1 MRCKPLSL
9 LLGVGVLTI
18 LSATGLYF
26 GLLLRRGELR
36 FSSSHLSLG
45 RAGSI
50 GIIRGQVSLW
60 KFSQWSEEN
69 NNLTTDQQQG
79 SDLRVHK
86 KYGAVDVV
94 LDEVRATATEDK
106 KGEAQRNF
114 NGKVG
119 NTARGELVPIS
130 VTHHP
135 KEEGDERRLAVDLV
149 SLNEADVT
157 KETLSAK
164 TNDETATS
172 QTDRKL
178 IQNKISPGKEVHYF
192 NKSAGSHHFTIR
204 PPFSLPV
211 PLATLPLSQIL
222 RTHWLQALQNFLN
235 SLNPHSGLVT
245 IVSSDYS
252 YREVLL
258 NWLISAHVRV
268 DRPLSNVLVLSLDA
282 SLYTLLKD
290 RGVACIHIPPQSLLS
305 SALIARLTKHIG
317 FTQSQVSRLTVMRF
331 VNHWGFDVALYDT
344 DAIILKNPELLYYKQ
359 YGDSDII
366 GTYGHFPQQI
376 MQEWGIAICIG
387 VAMFKSS
394 THTGKERFHTVWRT
408 QIVS

>member
-1 MRCKPLSL
+1 MRCKPLPQSL
-9 LLGVGVLTI
+9 LLGVGVLAI

-50 GIIRGQVSLW
+50 GIIRGHVSLW
-60 KFSQWSEEN
+60 KFSQWSEE

-79 SDLRVHK
+79 SDLRVHEK
-86 KYGAVDVV
+86 S
-94 LDEVRATATEDK
+94 RS
-106 KGEAQRNF
+106 
-114 NGKVG
+114 
-119 NTARGELVPIS
+119 ELVPTS

-157 KETLSAK
+157 KETVGGK

-178 IQNKISPGKEVHYF
+178 VQNKISPGKEVHF
-192 NKSAGSHHFTIR
+192 NMSAGSHHFTIR

-222 RTHWLQALQNFLN
+222 RTHWLQALRNFLD
-235 SLNPHSGLVT
+235 SLNPYSQPVT
-245 IVSSDYS
+245 IVTSDYS

-305 SALIARLTKHIG
+305 SALIAGLTEHIG

-408 QIVS
+408 

>member
-9 LLGVGVLTI
+9 LFGVGVLTI
-18 LSATGLYF
+18 LSTA

-45 RAGSI
+45 KAGSI
-50 GIIRGQVSLW
+50 GIVRGQLSLW

-69 NNLTTDQQQG
+69 NLTRDLQQQG
-79 SDLRVHK
+79 SDLLQVHEK
-86 KYGAVDVV
+86 SGDVDVV
-94 LDEVRATATEDK
+94 LDEVRATATEDEK
-106 KGEAQRNF
+106 EEAERNF

-119 NTARGELVPIS
+119 NTARLSELVPIS
-130 VTHHP
+130 ETHLP
-135 KEEGDERRLAVDLV
+135 KEEGDEQRLAVDLV
-149 SLNEADVT
+149 SPNEADVT
-157 KETLSAK
+157 KETLGAK
-164 TNDETATS
+164 TNNETATS

-178 IQNKISPGKEVHYF
+178 IQNKISPGKEVHL
-192 NKSAGSHHFTIR
+192 NMSAGSHNFTIR
-204 PPFSLPV
+204 PTFSLPV
-211 PLATLPLSQIL
+211 PLATLPLSQL
-222 RTHWLQALQNFLN
+222 LHTHWLQALKNFLN
-235 SLNPHSGLVT
+235 SLNPHSGPVT

-290 RGVACIHIPPQSLLS
+290 RGVACIHIPPHSLLS
-305 SALIARLTKHIG
+305 SALIAGLTKHIG
-317 FTQSQVSRLTVMRF
+317 FTQSQVSRLTVTRF
-331 VNHWGFDVALYDT
+331 IIHWGFDVALYDT

-376 MQEWGIAICIG
+376 MHEWGIAICIG
-387 VAMFKSS
+387 VAMFKST
-394 THTGKERFHTVWRT
+394 THTGKGHFIQFE
-408 QIVS
+408 

>member
-18 LSATGLYF
+18 LSAA
-26 GLLLRRGELR
+26 GLLLRRGELH

-45 RAGSI
+45 RAGSS
-50 GIIRGQVSLW
+50 GIIRGQLSLW
-60 KFSQWSEEN
+60 KFNHWSEETD
-69 NNLTTDQQQG
+69 NLTRDQQQD
-79 SDLRVHK
+79 SDLQVHEK
-86 KYGAVDVV
+86 SGAVDAV
-94 LDEVRATATEDK
+94 LDEVRATAIEGE
-106 KGEAQRNF
+106 KGEAERNF

-119 NTARGELVPIS
+119 STASSELVPGIS

-135 KEEGDERRLAVDLV
+135 KEEGDEQRLAVAHDLV
-149 SLNEADVT
+149 SLNETDVT

-164 TNDETATS
+164 TNNETTS
-172 QTDRKL
+172 QTDRML
-178 IQNKISPGKEVHYF
+178 IHSKISPGKKVHL
-192 NKSAGSHHFTIR
+192 NMSAGSHNFTIR
-204 PPFSLPV
+204 PTFSLPV
-211 PLATLPLSQIL
+211 HLATLPLSQIL
-222 RTHWLQALQNFLN
+222 HTHWLQALKNFLN
-235 SLNPHSGLVT
+235 SFNPHSGPVT

-290 RGVACIHIPPQSLLS
+290 SGVACIHIPRQSLLS
-305 SALIARLTKHIG
+305 SALIAGLTKHIG
-317 FTQSQVSRLTVMRF
+317 FTQSQVSRLTVTRF
-331 VNHWGFDVALYDT
+331 IIHWGFDVALYDT
-344 DAIILKNPELLYYKQ
+344 DAIILKNPELLYYKR

-387 VAMFKSS
+387 VAMFKST
-394 THTGKERFHTVWRT
+394 THTGKMHFI
-408 QIVS
+408 QFG